1 MFLHLLCGIPAS
13 GKSTLSTRVPG
24 YVISTDSIRKF
35 LWNDESV
42 VKHDRLVFRL
52 AENIAD
58 YLLGKRTDVI
68 LDATNLSKEKRG
80 MFIKIGHKYHA
91 RVALHWVNCPLGT
104 ALERNA
110 ARDRK
115 VPETII
121 KALHKS
127 FQLPHTEE
135 GIDVIRL
142 YDHNLQ
148 TVKIITHQFILKR
161 GKINLLQK

>member
-13 GKSTLSTRVPG
+13 GKSTLSTNIPG

-35 LWNDESV
+35 LWNAESV
-42 VKHDRLVFRL
+42 IKHDRLVFSL

-58 YLLGKRTDVI
+58 YLLSKGTDII

-80 MFIKIGHKYHA
+80 MFIKIARKYHA
-91 RVALHWVNCPLGT
+91 RVTLHWVNCPLET

-110 ARDRK
+110 ARERK
-115 VPETII
+115 VPETVI
-121 KALHKS
+121 KSLYKS
-127 FQLPHTEE
+127 FQLPKTEE

-142 YDHNLQ
+142 YDHKLQ
-148 TVKIITHQFILKR
+148 TVKIITQQFMLKR